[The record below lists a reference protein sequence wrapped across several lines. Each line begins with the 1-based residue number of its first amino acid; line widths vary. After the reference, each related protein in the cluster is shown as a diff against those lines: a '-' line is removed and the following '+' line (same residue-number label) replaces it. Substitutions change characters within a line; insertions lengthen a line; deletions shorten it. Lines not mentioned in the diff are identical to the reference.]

1 MKLIWIMLLSIFS
14 ISTHCS
20 ESGFD
25 DVKLLTDEEQVE
37 ANEYYHA
44 GLAQER
50 KDQACA
56 ESDLASDLCTNSQSG
71 FNTKGMQTLEM
82 MIPMVSKAYSMILG
96 NTSITMGTGEM
107 VTKGT
112 GDDVLT
118 YTKNDEGQWVNK
130 QLVKEDGKAAEVV
143 ESKPISA
150 DEMTDMEK
158 SGEVTE
164 KTEKKRDYCAMIPM
178 ASEMGAQIYMTM
190 QNNEIEQQ
198 YQQADPAYKQKE
210 SLYAVQNSQMAQKK
224 ASIVQT
230 AGWGVTSACYVG
242 YMIAGGYTDPML
254 YAKLAASALIATFYG
269 FKIAAHQNRADGI
282 QEILDGFPDQGECN
296 PHTQTTCF
304 CSHSSSMSTDPGN
317 YQKVCVPPPFASR
330 FNQDPFACVDAGGK
344 SDPNCLCAQNN
355 TCIDAALKSGFA
367 KLGLNPNSL
376 AGPLKALEPLTKGT
390 GAGELGNAHQQNMA
404 MARKALNKFAPK
416 KLPSFNL
423 SPDQKKLAREM
434 TNLGIPAAAA
444 AMIAAQPVKAAP
456 AGASLAGLKGDGKF
470 GNGNIGNNGKNSKM
484 SFSGGSRGS
493 SGRFKTSSRNNDRSN
508 SKGGSGGGDV
518 VLIDD
523 LQRKA
528 ASRAEINH
536 DSGKNIFDIIT
547 YRYNMSAWKR
557 FEDTITKEIKA
568 PTPSSP
574 EEDSKE

>member
-1 MKLIWIMLLSIFS
+1 MKLILVFILSTSLVFGF
-14 ISTHCS
+14 

-37 ANEYYHA
+37 ANDYYHA

-82 MIPMVSKAYSMILG
+82 MIPMISKAYSMILG

-118 YTKNDEGQWVNK
+118 YTKNDKGQWVNK
-130 QLVKEDGKAAEVV
+130 QLVKKDGEAAQVV
-143 ESKPISA
+143 EKPV
-150 DEMTDMEK
+150 DDMEAK
-158 SGEVTE
+158 IESGEVTE
-164 KTEKKRDYCAMIPM
+164 KTEKKKDYCAMIPM

-190 QNNEIEQQ
+190 QSSEIEQQ

-210 SLYAVQNSQMAQKK
+210 SLYAVQSSQIAQKK

-254 YAKLAASALIATFYG
+254 YAKLGASALIATFYG
-269 FKIAAHQNRADGI
+269 FKIKAHQDRADGI

-304 CSHSSSMSTDPGN
+304 CSEASSMTSDPGN
-317 YQKVCVPPPFASR
+317 YQKVCVPPPFANR

-376 AGPLKALEPLTKGT
+376 AGPLKALEPLTKGA

-404 MARKALNKFAPK
+404 MARKALNKFKPK
-416 KLPSFNL
+416 KLPSFKL
-423 SPDQKKLAREM
+423 SPKQKELAREM
-434 TNLGIPAAAA
+434 TKLGVPPAAA
-444 AMIAAQPVKAAP
+444 AMIAAQPVKSSP

-470 GNGNIGNNGKNSKM
+470 GNGAMRKGSTNSKM
-484 SFSGGSRGS
+484 RFSGGGRNRG
-493 SGRFKTSSRNNDRSN
+493 SGRFKTSSSNSRNSR
-508 SKGGSGGGDV
+508 SKGGSGGGV
-518 VLIDD
+518 VLVDD

-528 ASRAEINH
+528 ASRAEINR

-557 FEDTITKEIKA
+557 FEDTITKELKSPKKA
-568 PTPSSP
+568 NDVEAP
-574 EEDSKE
+574 